1 MRRQCCPLS
10 IFLFIKHAA
19 PKINDPSKL
28 VYGVLSITQMVTPDK
43 TRTIPR
49 KVPEETKPN
58 K

>member
-1 MRRQCCPLS
+1 MLS
-10 IFLFIKHAA
+10 TFHFLFIKHAA